1 MHTSHAFPLLGSMV
15 GGELRWQKNLI
26 SYHGIQKIFKY
37 NFTFTFTFILSCSSI
52 ITFLIFIS
60 CSISP
65 HSTLLV
71 IIIIINCPGGILGF
85 RTTAL
90 FRSGSH
96 WWGTDREMA
105 GERTST
111 PLRPNT
117 PAFNPGV
124 TWHFAEDTGSGS
136 VTVPYF
142 SPVGNCSSA
151 DYLSLDVSCLAGEE
165 ANISAAR
172 PASVGAGVDGGP
184 PDGRPLSVH
193 RPAGAGGA
201 AGMGE
206 PRVDPQ
212 GGPLSSPALNTARV
226 ALGSRDDLGPSGPN
240 WIARVGGNLSFSSV
254 DGFESI
260 PEGAPSASLPPGA
273 GSKRRRRRERRRLT
287 QQMSSVSL

>member
-1 MHTSHAFPLLGSMV
+1 MGFEPPPSSGLAPI
-15 GGELRWQKNLI
+15 GG
-26 SYHGIQKIFKY
+26 
-37 NFTFTFTFILSCSSI
+37 
-52 ITFLIFIS
+52 
-60 CSISP
+60 
-65 HSTLLV
+65 
-71 IIIIINCPGGILGF
+71 
-85 RTTAL
+85 
-90 FRSGSH
+90 
-96 WWGTDREMA
+96 GTDGEMA
-105 GERTST
+105 GGRTST
-111 PLRPNT
+111 PLRPNA
-117 PAFNPGV
+117 PAFIPGV
-124 TWHFAEDTGSGS
+124 TRHFAEDTGSGS

-142 SPVGNCSSA
+142 SPVGNCSSV
-151 DYLSLDVSCLAGEE
+151 DDLSLDVSCLAGEE
-165 ANISAAR
+165 ANISTAR
-172 PASVGAGVDGGP
+172 PAWVDGGP
-184 PDGRPLSVH
+184 PNGGPLSVH